1 MSIPWI
7 VKYRPKRVEEVVGNE
22 ESKKKFIEWLES
34 WVKGKPTYKAALLYG
49 PAGVGK
55 TSLVEAAARTYGYDL
70 VELNASDQR
79 SESIIKRIVGVAASQ
94 GTLMGSMSRRIIL
107 LDEVDG
113 MSEEDKGGVKA
124 IVEVLEKTRQPI
136 VLTANDAWD
145 PKLAPLRSVC
155 LMLEFKRLKQWEVV
169 KKLREICLKEG
180 IEADKEALE
189 FIAKRS
195 EGDLRSAINDLQTVS
210 QGRRRITIDDVKWLP
225 YRNRIEPIFDVLSMI
240 FNAKTVATARRAL
253 SLIDIDPDM
262 MFEWIYENAPSQ
274 LTDPRDLAV
283 AMENLAKADLFRSRI
298 KLLQRW
304 ELLSFVTELMTGGV
318 AVAKEATKS
327 KWTPFHFPER
337 IKFLSSI
344 KSEREVMNSIA
355 SKIAPRCLTS
365 RRTVISD
372 IIPYIL
378 FILRNNPDYGVKL
391 LKKYDLTDSEIDFLL
406 GKAGVTPVE
415 APRKRGRSTGG

>member
-1 MSIPWI
+1 LSIPWI
-7 VKYRPKRVEEVVGNE
+7 IKYRPKRIEEVVGNE

-34 WVKGKPTYKAALLYG
+34 WVKGKPTYKATLLYG

-79 SESIIKRIVGVAASQ
+79 GESIIKRIVGVAASQ

-169 KKLREICLKEG
+169 KKLREICLREG
-180 IEADKEALE
+180 IEVDKEALE

-210 QGRRRITIDDVKWLP
+210 QGRRRITIDDVKWLQ

-253 SLIDIDPDM
+253 SLIDVDPDM
-262 MFEWIYENAPSQ
+262 MFEWIYENTPSQ
-274 LTDPRDLAV
+274 LTDPRDLAI
-283 AMENLAKADLFRSRI
+283 AMENLAKADLFRSRV

-355 SKIAPRCLTS
+355 SKIASRCLTS
-365 RRTVISD
+365 RRTALSD

-378 FILRNNPDYGVKL
+378 FILRSNPDYGVKL
-391 LKKYDLTDSEIDFLL
+391 LKSYDLTSSEIEFLL
-406 GKAGVTPVE
+406 GKAGVASIE
-415 APRKRGRSTGG
+415 APRKRSRST

>member
-7 VKYRPKRVEEVVGNE
+7 IKYRPKRIEEVVGNE

-79 SESIIKRIVGVAASQ
+79 GESIIKRIVGVAASQ

-169 KKLREICLKEG
+169 KKLREICLREG
-180 IEADKEALE
+180 IEVDKEALE

-262 MFEWIYENAPSQ
+262 MFEWIYENTPSQ
-274 LTDPRDLAV
+274 LTDPRDLAI
-283 AMENLAKADLFRSRI
+283 AMENLAKADLFRSRV

-355 SKIAPRCLTS
+355 SKIASRCLTS
-365 RRTVISD
+365 RRTALSD

-378 FILRNNPDYGVKL
+378 FILRSNPDYGVKL
-391 LKKYDLTDSEIDFLL
+391 LKSYDLTSSEIEFLL
-406 GKAGVTPVE
+406 GKAGVASIE
-415 APRKRGRSTGG
+415 APRKRSRST

>member
-94 GTLMGSMSRRIIL
+94 GTLMGSRSRRIIL

-240 FNAKTVATARRAL
+240 FNAKTAATARRAL

-283 AMENLAKADLFRSRI
+283 AMENLAKADLFRSRV

-344 KSEREVMNSIA
+344 KSEREVMNTIA
-355 SKIAPRCLTS
+355 SKIASRCLTS
-365 RRTVISD
+365 RRTALSD

-378 FILRNNPDYGVKL
+378 FILRSNPDYGVRL
-391 LKKYDLTDSEIDFLL
+391 LKSYDLTSSEIEFLL
-406 GKAGVTPVE
+406 GKAGVASIE
-415 APRKRGRSTGG
+415 APRKRSRST

>member
-1 MSIPWI
+1 LSIPWI
-7 VKYRPKRVEEVVGNE
+7 IKYRPKRIEEVVGNE

-34 WVKGKPTYKAALLYG
+34 WVKGKPTYKATLLYG

-79 SESIIKRIVGVAASQ
+79 GESIIKRIVGVAASQ

-169 KKLREICLKEG
+169 KKLREICLREG
-180 IEADKEALE
+180 IEVDKEALE

-253 SLIDIDPDM
+253 SLIDVDPDM
-262 MFEWIYENAPSQ
+262 MFEWIYENTPSQ
-274 LTDPRDLAV
+274 LTDPRDLAI
-283 AMENLAKADLFRSRI
+283 AMENLAKADLFRSRV

-355 SKIAPRCLTS
+355 SKIASRCLTS
-365 RRTVISD
+365 RRTALSD

-378 FILRNNPDYGVKL
+378 FILRSNPDYGVKL
-391 LKKYDLTDSEIDFLL
+391 LKSYDLTSSEIEFLL
-406 GKAGVTPVE
+406 GKAGVASIE
-415 APRKRGRSTGG
+415 APRKRSRST

>member
-7 VKYRPKRVEEVVGNE
+7 IKYRPKRIEEVVGNE

-34 WVKGKPTYKAALLYG
+34 WVKGKPTYKATLLYG

-79 SESIIKRIVGVAASQ
+79 GESIIKRIVGVAASQ

-169 KKLREICLKEG
+169 KKLREICLREG
-180 IEADKEALE
+180 IEVDKEALE

-253 SLIDIDPDM
+253 SLIDVDPDM
-262 MFEWIYENAPSQ
+262 MFEWIYENTPSQ
-274 LTDPRDLAV
+274 LTDPRDLAI
-283 AMENLAKADLFRSRI
+283 AMENLAKADLFRSRV

-355 SKIAPRCLTS
+355 SKIASRCLTS
-365 RRTVISD
+365 RRTALSD

-378 FILRNNPDYGVKL
+378 FILRSNPDYGVKL
-391 LKKYDLTDSEIDFLL
+391 LKSYDLTSSEIEFLL
-406 GKAGVTPVE
+406 GKAGVASIE
-415 APRKRGRSTGG
+415 APRKRSRST